1 MCFRYLSRQS
11 DIFVRKCKSSMTKLF
26 LKILPFIVL
35 VQSFGQ
41 EIDISSSKPELINGF
56 PNNLTVKSKNL
67 KNLRFETDNGN
78 IVSIKDDLI
87 IVSPKV
93 IGNLKL
99 MVFDKNLKI
108 FEKIFKVKDLKPVL
122 FFPTLKTQQTIISKS
137 DLLKIHSVSMYF
149 PDLSCSDFSN
159 TSLRCDI
166 TIKTTDGTIQ
176 FTINSNTIPENV
188 RNEFLT
194 LKEGDKINFK
204 NIIYI
209 VEDKEF
215 RADDVFLEIK

>member
-1 MCFRYLSRQS
+1 
-11 DIFVRKCKSSMTKLF
+11 MTKLF
-26 LKILPFIVL
+26 LKILPFIIL

-56 PNNLTVKSKNL
+56 PNNLTVRSKNL

-137 DLLKIHSVSMYF
+137 ELLKIHSVSMCF
-149 PDLSCSDFSN
+149 PDLSCSDFSD
-159 TSLRCDI
+159 TSFRCDI
-166 TIKTTDGTIQ
+166 TIKTADGTIQ
-176 FTINSNTIPENV
+176 FTINSNTIPENI

-215 RADDVFLEIK
+215 RADDVFLEVK